1 VLLLFVGVVGT
12 IQEER
17 STLMVSVSL
26 RSVFGQVAS
35 RIGDPEDRMYGDLSS
50 VRSDMARCMLEAAAA
65 SELEKRLGF

>member
-1 VLLLFVGVVGT
+1 
-12 IQEER
+12 
-17 STLMVSVSL
+17 MVSVSL